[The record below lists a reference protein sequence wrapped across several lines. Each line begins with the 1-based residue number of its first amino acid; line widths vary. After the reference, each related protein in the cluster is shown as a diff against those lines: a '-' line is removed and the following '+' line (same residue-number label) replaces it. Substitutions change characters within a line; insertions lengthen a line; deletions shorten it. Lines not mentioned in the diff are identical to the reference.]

1 MGNRFD
7 AKHAFAFGIDLDG
20 QLAAVQ
26 LEDRQIIRRSLD
38 RDFPF
43 GRPLGS
49 PAINRTMLV
58 SEDRLDGLEIEGS
71 TAAVDE
77 SLKHLVHLPA
87 YREDQIS
94 AVFDL
99 IVRVLVTEPAALLLI
114 EVEREADTA
123 VYPTLADLAQSPYSP
138 GLGQGVCDLRQT
150 GGVGDSR
157 KAVSFLGE
165 GDARLA

>member
-1 MGNRFD
+1 MGYGLD
-7 AKHAFAFGIDLDG
+7 AKDAFAFGIDLEG

-49 PAINRTMLV
+49 PAINRAMLV

-123 VYPTLADLAQSPYSP
+123 VYPTLADLAQRLMHERP
-138 GLGQGVCDLRQT
+138 VCLNVVYKT
-150 GGVGDSR
+150 GTWV
-157 KAVSFLGE
+157 
-165 GDARLA
+165 

>member
-1 MGNRFD
+1 MPPTMVLPTRD
-7 AKHAFAFGIDLDG
+7 AA
-20 QLAAVQ
+20 
-26 LEDRQIIRRSLD
+26 
-38 RDFPF
+38 
-43 GRPLGS
+43 GRCS
-49 PAINRTMLV
+49 SMSSAINRTMLV

-123 VYPTLADLAQSPYSP
+123 VYPTLADLA
-138 GLGQGVCDLRQT
+138 
-150 GGVGDSR
+150 
-157 KAVSFLGE
+157 
-165 GDARLA
+165 